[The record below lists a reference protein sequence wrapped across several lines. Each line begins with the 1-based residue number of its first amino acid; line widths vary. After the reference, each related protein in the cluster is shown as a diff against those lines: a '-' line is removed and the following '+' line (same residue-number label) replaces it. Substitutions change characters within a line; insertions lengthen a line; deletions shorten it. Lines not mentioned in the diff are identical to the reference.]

1 MSRPVPESTAT
12 LLLPLVYPTVWIGPR
27 LNLLRQKS
35 HTIHHTPETRH
46 QARKPLLS
54 HPSFLLP
61 RSAFA
66 LDLFTTLLRPDSN
79 TNFEL
84 SLSQRSLPFALCLLR
99 SFCHQSHRSLIF
111 VHFHP
116 FPHATEL
123 SIASRTPGVHH
134 RTLFGF
140 PTLRQRRQ
148 PLIKHTHTHTHKH
161 ASAPPFATHEYRKVP
176 TTPLI
181 HTHTHTHSH
190 VSPDEPVRH
199 FPLDADVHTPI
210 QIIRTNT

>member
-1 MSRPVPESTAT
+1 
-12 LLLPLVYPTVWIGPR
+12 
-27 LNLLRQKS
+27 QK
-35 HTIHHTPETRH
+35 TRH

-66 LDLFTTLLRPDSN
+66 LDLFTTLLPADSN

-84 SLSQRSLPFALCLLR
+84 PLSQRSLPSAICLLR
-99 SFCHQSHRSLIF
+99 SFCHQPHRSLIF
-111 VHFHP
+111 VQFHP
-116 FPHATEL
+116 FPHTTEL

-134 RTLFGF
+134 QTLLGF
-140 PTLRQRRQ
+140 PTLRQQRQ
-148 PLIKHTHTHTHKH
+148 LLIKHTHTHTHTHTH
-161 ASAPPFATHEYRKVP
+161 ASALPLATHEYRKAP
-176 TTPLI
+176 TPLI
-181 HTHTHTHSH
+181 RTLAHYSH